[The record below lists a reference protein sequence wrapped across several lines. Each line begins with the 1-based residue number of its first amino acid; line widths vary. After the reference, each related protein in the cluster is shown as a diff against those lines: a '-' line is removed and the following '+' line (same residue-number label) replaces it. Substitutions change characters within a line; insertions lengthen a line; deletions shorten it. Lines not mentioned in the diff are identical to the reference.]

1 MKKNTPQ
8 LLKDFIEGLQEMI
21 GASSVMIHHHQ
32 DLRWHG
38 MRESLEEVK
47 MIAERFAINPL
58 TAGKVTRYEKKS
70 QILMPN
76 SQIMMP

>member
-32 DLRWHG
+32 DLRWHR
-38 MRESLEEVK
+38 MRESLENVK
-47 MIAERFAINPL
+47 NLVERFAINPM
-58 TAGKVTRYEKKS
+58 TATKVTKYEKKT
-70 QILMPN
+70 QILLP
-76 SQIMMP
+76 

>member
-38 MRESLEEVK
+38 IREPLEKVK
-47 MIAERFAINPL
+47 MITERFAVNPL
-58 TAGKVTRYEKKS
+58 TATKVTKHEKKS
-70 QILMPN
+70 QILLP
-76 SQIMMP
+76 

>member
-1 MKKNTPQ
+1 MKQTTPQ

-38 MRESLEEVK
+38 MRESLEKVK

-58 TAGKVTRYEKKS
+58 TATKVTKFEKKS
-70 QILMPN
+70 QILLP
-76 SQIMMP
+76 